1 MILYFTKPVK
11 ENREVMQR
19 RWGVGC
25 IVTAFTGGHKP
36 QGSIWCVDNG
46 CFAPE
51 RWDEQVWWKHLE
63 KMAAKDVELCIFASA
78 PDVVGD
84 AQATLER
91 SRPWLP
97 KIRALGYPVAFV
109 FQYGFDQIDVPWD
122 EFDVLFVGGGD
133 KGGHQIGTA
142 SFKFGAVAKA
152 AVDEARARGKWVH
165 YGRVNSYK
173 RMRYAEAIGC
183 HTADGTQLGFRPS
196 QTFPQV
202 IGWYHTMR
210 SQEALFDLTDA
221 EHGES

>member
-165 YGRVNSYK
+165 YGRVNSYS
-173 RMRYAEAIGC
+173 RFRAVEAMGAQS
-183 HTADGTQLGFRPS
+183 ADGTLSAFAPANNSAKLDRWVHRMQHNPAMF
-196 QTFPQV
+196 
-202 IGWYHTMR
+202 
-210 SQEALFDLTDA
+210 
-221 EHGES
+221 